1 MSQFFINPV
10 LFTAGL
16 IAISA
21 PIIIHLLN
29 RRRFKRVDWAAM
41 DFLLEAQR
49 LNKRR
54 VKLEELILL
63 ILRCLAIIL
72 IGLFLARPSLNVD
85 MRGVLKAEQTER
97 VIVLDDSLSMGSGGK
112 EEVPIERLS
121 NVLEKGIN
129 AILNNNDQ
137 DLITIVRTTDPNRFN
152 PNAVALNED
161 SISNLLN
168 GFKEIKASD
177 QRGDLISA
185 LNHVNDSFDSK
196 EVNFNKVV
204 YLMTDLRLTDWES
217 INSTD
222 MGQGVPDLIKK
233 ISEKSAG
240 FYIVDLGSGN
250 ERNLSIES
258 VAPLD
263 KALVNEVP
271 SDFEVNV
278 RNYSNSTVSDIEVNF
293 SAKGSLPLKKTISNI
308 DPGALASVQFTY
320 TFNEDLND
328 VSFVPIEISLSD
340 TLSEGVDSLS
350 ADNKYFFPASV
361 TKGIRTLIVDG
372 DPSGV
377 SGRGESFYLANAL
390 APRGPAPSGVQIMVM
405 EEADFQSSD
414 ISQYDV
420 IFIANLYRINEDI
433 VSKLK
438 GWVSSGGGLVFL
450 LGDQI
455 DEDVYNDLLFKDGE
469 GLLPLK
475 LLNVGGDDK
484 EEAWV
489 YFKKE
494 KENHPL
500 FRFFEGD
507 NNQLLDEVKVFR
519 WWNTEFDS
527 DFDENNPSNIIAS
540 FNPTEDSVAIAEKQI
555 GDGRVLAMTTPL
567 DNDWSNFPE
576 NGASFLITAQEL
588 VRYMSPNIVS
598 DGIISVSEPI
608 NHIVDVRKFRQQAKI
623 ITPDLSDASQVDA
636 LPVGGNKGEFDWMI
650 NFEQTKNQGI
660 YEIQKE
666 KADGS
671 GNFSVLFAANTDQL
685 ESNLKRIAPNEIRS
699 KLESDKIKLLNY
711 TEPILEADVNINK
724 SEVWKLVLIVLTVI
738 LLIELFYGWRIGAR
752 R

>member
-1 MSQFFINPV
+1 MSQFFINPL

-16 IAISA
+16 IAIAA

-29 RRRFKRVDWAAM
+29 RRRFKKVDWAAM

-63 ILRCLAIIL
+63 ILRCLALIL

-85 MRGVLKAEQTER
+85 LKGVLKAEQTER

-112 EEVPIERLS
+112 EDVPIERLS

-217 INSTD
+217 INITD
-222 MGQGVPDLIKK
+222 TGQGVPDLIKK

-258 VAPLD
+258 VNPLD

-308 DPGALASVQFTY
+308 DPGEKYQVVFFSNVEGRELSSAEFDLTVDYFDGIPANMNNKSFWLGPKVELGPFDFRPMIFLNFFGL
-320 TFNEDLND
+320 TF
-328 VSFVPIEISLSD
+328 
-340 TLSEGVDSLS
+340 
-350 ADNKYFFPASV
+350 FFLLYPAS
-361 TKGIRTLIVDG
+361 
-372 DPSGV
+372 
-377 SGRGESFYLANAL
+377 FYWEKVEKRKNE
-390 APRGPAPSGVQIMVM
+390 I
-405 EEADFQSSD
+405 EEKFPDFLRD
-414 ISQYDV
+414 MAEYW
-420 IFIANLYRINEDI
+420 
-433 VSKLK
+433 K
-438 GWVSSGGGLVFL
+438 GGLSMTVAVQTL
-450 LGDQI
+450 VKSEYGA
-455 DEDVYNDLLFKDGE
+455 
-469 GLLPLK
+469 
-475 LLNVGGDDK
+475 LN
-484 EEAWV
+484 
-489 YFKKE
+489 
-494 KENHPL
+494 
-500 FRFFEGD
+500 
-507 NNQLLDEVKVFR
+507 DEVK
-519 WWNTEFDS
+519 
-527 DFDENNPSNIIAS
+527 
-540 FNPTEDSVAIAEKQI
+540 K
-555 GDGRVLAMTTPL
+555 
-567 DNDWSNFPE
+567 
-576 NGASFLITAQEL
+576 
-588 VRYMSPNIVS
+588 MS
-598 DGIISVSEPI
+598 
-608 NHIVDVRKFRQQAKI
+608 
-623 ITPDLSDASQVDA
+623 
-636 LPVGGNKGEFDWMI
+636 
-650 NFEQTKNQGI
+650 
-660 YEIQKE
+660 
-666 KADGS
+666 
-671 GNFSVLFAANTDQL
+671 DQL
-685 ESNLKRIAPNEIRS
+685 SWGIKF
-699 KLESDKIKLLNY
+699 SD
-711 TEPILEADVNINK
+711 
-724 SEVWKLVLIVLTVI
+724 VI
-738 LLIELFYGWRIGAR
+738 IFYKT
-752 R
+752 